1 MMKFDETFTV
11 HLFTQKRL
19 FRYLKFKSTLHQNR
33 LEEARECSIRD
44 RGVITA
50 SLANLATSSKR
61 ESCAV

>member
-1 MMKFDETFTV
+1 MMKCVQYAYVRKNAYLST
-11 HLFTQKRL
+11 
-19 FRYLKFKSTLHQNR
+19 YLKFKSTLHQNR

-61 ESCAV
+61 ERAVSE

>member
-1 MMKFDETFTV
+1 MMKCV
-11 HLFTQKRL
+11 QNA
-19 FRYLKFKSTLHQNR
+19 YLRKNAYFEKLKVESTLHQNR